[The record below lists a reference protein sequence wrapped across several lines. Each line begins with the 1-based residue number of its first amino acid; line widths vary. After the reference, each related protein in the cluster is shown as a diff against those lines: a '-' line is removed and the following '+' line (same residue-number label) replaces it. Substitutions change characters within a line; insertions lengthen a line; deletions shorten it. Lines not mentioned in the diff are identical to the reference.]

1 VSSYIPYLIVGI
13 TIGSLY
19 GLAAMGLVLTYKT
32 SGLFNLAYGSVSAA
46 AAYVFLWLDQRKDLP
61 WVLAMLIVLLVFCPL
76 AAVLLERIST
86 FLAPAATVD
95 KIVATVGLLIAIV
108 ALVQYSFG
116 SQALQFQSFLPQ
128 EEVFSVDGT
137 SVTWDHVVDI
147 SVGVGAAI
155 AFTWMFRRAR
165 IGVAMRAVVDDP
177 QLLAMTGYA
186 PTTVRLVSWLIGTGF
201 AALSGIL
208 FASAQRQLD
217 INIMT
222 LIVVQAFGAAA
233 IGRFTSLPLAF
244 LGGIAIGL
252 LQAIASKEVAS
263 HTSLSGIDT
272 NVPFFVLFG
281 ILLISRR
288 GQLQEVGTTIAN
300 RVSLATPL
308 PLPARR
314 VGVAL
319 LFVAAIALPHVVGS
333 KLPAWNAAVTQAVLF
348 TSLALLIRTSGQISL
363 CHVGFAAIG
372 AAGFAHAL
380 DDGMPWGVAVL
391 IGAAWCVPAA
401 AIIAIPAIRLSGL
414 YLGLAT
420 LGFGVLLS
428 GYAYTKSWF
437 FGGGAQT
444 RRPEAFDLDTNDT
457 RYYYLL
463 LVIALASLAVVSLI
477 ERARLGRLLRG
488 LSDEPVALSTLGTNI
503 NITRVLVF
511 VISGAMAG
519 VAGATYS
526 SLYGYTS
533 PDTFPFLQSLVVV
546 AVLVICGRSTILC
559 ATLGPIL
566 VYVLPVYIDNQ
577 RGYFLV
583 QVAFGVAAI
592 LVAGTSRGQV
602 SAAAARYAA
611 ASRQR
616 LWGPAGTRMALARRR
631 RAVGAT

>member
-1 VSSYIPYLIVGI
+1 MSSYLPYLVVGI

-46 AAYVFLWLDQRKDLP
+46 AAYVFLWLDQRQDLP
-61 WVLAMLIVLLVFCPL
+61 WVLAMLIVFVVFCPL
-76 AAVLLERIST
+76 AALVMERLSA

-137 SVTWDHVVDI
+137 SVTWDHVIDV

-186 PTTVRLVSWLIGTGF
+186 PTTVRMVSWLIGTGF

-252 LQAIASKEVAS
+252 LQAIVSKEIAS
-263 HTSLSGIDT
+263 HPSLSGIDI

-288 GQLQEVGTTIAN
+288 GKLQEVGATVAN

-308 PLPARR
+308 PLAARR
-314 VGVAL
+314 IGVVAL
-319 LFVAAIALPHVVGS
+319 AMAAIALPHVVGS
-333 KLPAWNAAVTQAVLF
+333 KLPAWNAAASQAVLF
-348 TSLALLIRTSGQISL
+348 ASLALLIRTSGQISL

-372 AAGFAHAL
+372 AAGFSHAL
-380 DDGMPWGVAVL
+380 ADGLPWGVAVL
-391 IGAAWCVPAA
+391 IGAAWCIPAA

-444 RRPEAFDLDTNDT
+444 RRPDFFALDTSDT
-457 RYYYLL
+457 RYFYFLL
-463 LVIALASLAVVSLI
+463 ALAVGALALVSVI

-488 LSDEPVALSTLGTNI
+488 LSDEPTALSTLGTNI

-546 AVLVICGRSTILC
+546 AVLVICGRSTIVC

-566 VYVLPVYIDNQ
+566 VYVLPVYINDQ
-577 RGYFLV
+577 RGYYLV

-592 LVAGTSRGQV
+592 FVAGTSQGQV
-602 SAAAARYAA
+602 SAAAARWAT
-611 ASRQR
+611 ASQAR
-616 LWGPAGTRMALARRR
+616 LFGPAGARVARRR
-631 RAVGAT
+631 VVTT